1 MNFSARGLSRP
12 REWVTPHKVSLAVL
26 VTVYAERE
34 LPETGHPPSPVMPVL
49 VTRTTGASH
58 GSGRAAGAGDR
69 EETVTPTIAPWP
81 AIGDKRPTGSAGRYL
96 GESGLDCE
104 GGWSVV
110 VKRNFA
116 KSMLKWIQSSDMEFQ
131 DLLMKVKEI
140 DEELSKD
147 LLETLSSINTS
158 GLSALADFI
167 QSLHKLLD
175 SNNGQSPVHRHSILG
190 IFIRRM
196 VLSYDKLSFDQVS
209 ALYKSL
215 KAYLSGLEGHLT
227 EGERSKAMMD
237 ISTVD
242 DGGTMT
248 KDELDG
254 PRPKNGLT
262 QLTQRGSTLNL
273 PSERTFTRQQAE
285 SFIAEQARLLQNDD
299 PRALDPSTLQD
310 QIAVLKDTNPDLAET
325 HFLSY
330 LNGLRLSE
338 FCGATDSLHSY
349 FDHLLPR
356 AGEANSGRDEGTS
369 KSFRYAALNLA
380 GMHCMF
386 GHREQALLAL
396 KEAIRIAHE
405 RNDNVCL
412 QHALGW
418 LYRLEKMSGEDVSYL
433 LDRSITRSDALNL
446 PYLASLGIQN
456 FAQHKALSSTDP
468 SNVFEYLAKS
478 DMLNCKH
485 NQPQLVQTSL
495 AQQSALW
502 QMYGYRTMSSL
513 CDQLLLH
520 SGHQDLPGGTSN
532 NCLITTESEVLCLA
546 ICNQARQHGD
556 QGMYTASGDLLRLAK
571 ERFPTPSKHAK
582 IWMECEQELSF
593 DRAILQGKWQQ
604 AEQAVL
610 NLASINETSAL
621 YRKVILLKKRGETT
635 AAFKAA
641 NHIIDNCK
649 DNQQGFTTELLV
661 RALLELSELHAVS
674 SNHTS
679 AIPHLLESLALCQT
693 HHLSS
698 LYTKAMAR
706 LAQTQLMLKM
716 PRHALSLVER
726 IMPQV
731 LANGSLYDQCCV
743 KFLYAKCQVACS
755 SRQKDENRKAVLLSV
770 VQLLQETADGFHK
783 TEAEY
788 RVKDVIYLQAHL
800 YDKLGYTSERNKCSL
815 NFRQLDHQYP
825 TSVAMPTSS
834 I

>member
-1 MNFSARGLSRP
+1 MNFGSGNLPRP
-12 REWVTPHKVSLAVL
+12 MEWVTPHKVSLAVL
-26 VTVYAERE
+26 VTVYAEKE
-34 LPETGHPPSPVMPVL
+34 LPEKCQPASPIL
-49 VTRTTGASH
+49 VTGITGDEEK
-58 GSGRAAGAGDR
+58 GS
-69 EETVTPTIAPWP
+69 VTPTVAWP
-81 AIGDKRPTGSAGRYL
+81 AIGGEGPAGPGRNPGTG
-96 GESGLDCE
+96 GLDVTV
-104 GGWSVV
+104 GWSVA

-116 KSMLKWIQSSDMEFQ
+116 RSMLKWIQSSDMEFQ
-131 DLLMKVKEI
+131 DLMIKVKEI

-147 LLETLSSINTS
+147 LVETLSSINTS
-158 GLSALADFI
+158 GLSALADFVL
-167 QSLHKLLD
+167 SLHKLLD

-209 ALYKSL
+209 SLYKNL
-215 KAYLSGLEGHLT
+215 KVYLSGLDGHLT
-227 EGERSKAMMD
+227 EGERSQAMMD
-237 ISTVD
+237 VSTVD

-254 PRPKNGLT
+254 SKPENG
-262 QLTQRGSTLNL
+262 QVQRAGTLHL
-273 PSERTFTRQQAE
+273 PSQRVFNRQQAE
-285 SFIAEQARLLQNDD
+285 SFIAQQARLLQNDD
-299 PRALDPSTLQD
+299 ARALDPSTLQE
-310 QIAVLKDTNPDLAET
+310 QIAALRDSNPDLAET

-330 LNGLRLSE
+330 LNGLRLSD

-356 AGEANSGRDEGTS
+356 VNESNNNRDEGTS

-380 GMHCMF
+380 AMHCTF
-386 GHREQALLAL
+386 GHRDEALLAL

-418 LYRLEKMSGEDVSYL
+418 LYRLEKMNGEDVSYL

-446 PYLASLGIQN
+446 PYLTSLGIQN

-468 SNVFEYLAKS
+468 ASVFEYLAKS

-502 QMYGYRTMSSL
+502 QMYGHRTMSSL
-513 CDQLLLH
+513 CDQVLLH
-520 SGHQDLPGGTSN
+520 SGSLDLPGGSANTS
-532 NCLITTESEVLCLA
+532 LITMDSEVLCLA
-546 ICNQARQHGD
+546 ICNQARLHGD
-556 QGMYTASGDLLRLAK
+556 QGMYAAAKDLIQLARD
-571 ERFPTPSKHAK
+571 RFPAPSKHAK

-593 DRAILQGKWQQ
+593 SRAILQGKWQQ

-610 NLASINETSAL
+610 NLASINESGAL

-635 AAFKAA
+635 AAFGAVNK
-641 NHIIDNCK
+641 IVSSCK
-649 DNQQGFTTELLV
+649 ENLQGFTTELLV
-661 RALLELSELHAVS
+661 RALLELSELHSVS

-679 AIPHLLESLALCQT
+679 AIPHLLEALALCQT

-698 LYTKAMAR
+698 LYTEATAR

-716 PRHALSLVER
+716 PHHALSLVDR

-731 LANGSLYDQCCV
+731 LANGSLYEQCCV
-743 KFLYAKCQVACS
+743 KFLYAKCKVACS
-755 SRQKDENRKAVLLSV
+755 GQLDSDGRKAVLLSV

-783 TEAEY
+783 MEAEY

-800 YDKLGYTSERNKCSL
+800 YDKLGYTSERNKCAL
-815 NFRQLDHQYP
+815 QFRHLDHQYP
-825 TSVAMPTSS
+825 TAVAMPTSTL
-834 I
+834 